1 MECKDCLLKENIRLI
16 DELIKSKVYIKELE
30 IKIMNLEKAKLKEDK
45 EDKEDLFNPDVFRS
59 K

>member
-1 MECKDCLLKENIRLI
+1 MGGKDCGLKENIRLI

-45 EDKEDLFNPDVFRS
+45 EDLFNPDVFRS